1 MSSASISTLPP
12 MTQPLRSICAN
23 KGVTFPNVADENGR
37 FMREFRTFGVP
48 DSILIDRNGNI
59 AHHWIGAFEPLSDEN
74 RAIFEAVLVGET
86 MLTSAEG
93 SPVSASMVLMA
104 FGGGILSFLSPCLLP
119 LVPAY
124 VAFVGGVSLQRNNPG
139 QQSGYG
145 RRTAFFNGLFFVA
158 GFSLI
163 FVALGAS
170 AGLVGDFLHSHRDWV
185 ARIGGVF
192 LLLLGLQMLGVL
204 SIPGLNR
211 EVRLT
216 PRQRPAGYGTAF
228 IVGVAFAAGWSPCIG
243 PLLAG
248 ILTLAASEG
257 SAGYGMTLLAMYAG
271 GLAIPFLAVTL
282 GLDRFLAYS
291 QRVNRWLPWI
301 ERVSGVLI
309 LVMSGVLLT
318 GTMSRLIQPL
328 VERGGGVDVPSTF
341 RKALTAIIALLALSL
356 GVFAA
361 PSSWTGSPRNLR
373 KRTSKATATQ
383 NRPWYQRSNGLV
395 LTPPRT
401 APDFELIDQN
411 TQSISVERSN
421 RRRRHDFLWLYALP

>member
-1 MSSASISTLPP
+1 MRERKGLPLFHNRLFICMIVGMMGLLVVSAGWVEASAASEKRPAPSYEAAFLFSDQVMNLEDFRGEPVLLYSWATWCTICP
-12 MTQPLRSICAN
+12 TQTPLMEDLYQEYGPQGLHVIGVNIDTAAN
-23 KGVTFPNVADENGR
+23 DAAIAEYLRDKGVTFPNVADENGR

-328 VERGGGVDVPSTF
+328 V
-341 RKALTAIIALLALSL
+341 
-356 GVFAA
+356 
-361 PSSWTGSPRNLR
+361 
-373 KRTSKATATQ
+373 
-383 NRPWYQRSNGLV
+383 
-395 LTPPRT
+395 
-401 APDFELIDQN
+401 
-411 TQSISVERSN
+411 
-421 RRRRHDFLWLYALP
+421 